1 VNVDNRKPGGKDR
14 PRVVVVGP
22 CASGKTTL
30 VERLK
35 NLGIDA
41 RVSGQE
47 HSAVR
52 NLWRRLEPD
61 VLIVLD
67 IDLGTLRKRRTQ
79 NWPQTLHE
87 VQLERLREAYA
98 SADAVI
104 DTAVLTEEDV
114 VDEALWAISRTQP
127 GRIVPYCESSRDGG

>member
-1 VNVDNRKPGGKDR
+1 VSVDDLHTAKHGQ

-35 NLGIDA
+35 ELGIDA

-52 NLWRRLEPD
+52 NLWRRLDPD
-61 VLIVLD
+61 ILIALE
-67 IDLGTLRKRRTQ
+67 IDLDTLRSRRSQ
-79 NWPQTLHE
+79 SWPQSLFE
-87 VQLERLREAYA
+87 VQLDRLREAVA
-98 SADAVI
+98 AADAVI
-104 DTAVLTEEDV
+104 DSVVLSEHEV
-114 VDEALWAISRTQP
+114 FGEALRAINLRL
-127 GRIVPYCESSRDGG
+127 SS